1 MAKQENSL
9 AHTKWLCKYH
19 IVFTPKY
26 RRKIIYNQ
34 YWESIGKILRQLV
47 ILVGAVIEQIE
58 RIKGDEVVEKAQC
71 FAELLEEQLQ
81 EMQTLVHDLVDTARL
96 EGN

>member
-1 MAKQENSL
+1 MSAQNETIEMAGML
-9 AHTKWLCKYH
+9 AD
-19 IVFTPKY
+19 
-26 RRKIIYNQ
+26 RA
-34 YWESIGKILRQLV
+34 V

>member
-1 MAKQENSL
+1 MSAQNETIEMVGML
-9 AHTKWLCKYH
+9 AD
-19 IVFTPKY
+19 
-26 RRKIIYNQ
+26 RA
-34 YWESIGKILRQLV
+34 V